1 MSEFSS
7 RLLSAG
13 TINVSGMVTGNKGIM
28 VPSVTT
34 ANRPTGMTG
43 LKIAMRLAGFDCG
56 PHRLPLKTPSP
67 GIVEEMRNRL
77 EAAGFF
83 NWTSPSNEEIK

>member
-1 MSEFSS
+1 MLKAALEHQAQAAELI
-7 RLLSAG
+7 R
-13 TINVSGMVTGNKGIM
+13 II
-28 VPSVTT
+28 
-34 ANRPTGMTG
+34 NRPTGMTG

>member
-1 MSEFSS
+1 
-7 RLLSAG
+7 
-13 TINVSGMVTGNKGIM
+13 
-28 VPSVTT
+28 
-34 ANRPTGMTG
+34 MTG

-56 PHRLPLKTPSP
+56 PHRLPLKTPSS

>member
-1 MSEFSS
+1 MTG
-7 RLLSAG
+7 RDGAVGPAG
-13 TINVSGMVTGNKGIM
+13 AGGAQGNQGEQGPKGDIG
-28 VPSVTT
+28 
-34 ANRPTGMTG
+34 PTGMTG